1 MGKRILG
8 QKMIELPPQKTNYYL
23 QSLDEIEKIKASGK
37 RPKLLFHVC
46 CGPCACWPLDFLCPV
61 FDVTIYYNN
70 SNIYPKEEFD
80 HRLAEV
86 RKLIAYYK
94 RDKGY
99 EIELIV
105 PPYDYETYRQ
115 DLVPFAEER
124 EGLNRCQICY
134 RKRMAEAYDYADQHG
149 YDYFTTVMTVSRQK
163 NSQVMNLIGKELEKD
178 HPNCKYFYSDF
189 KKDNGVLR
197 GKEIR
202 LRYDLYNQNYCGC
215 EYSLANR
222 KER

>member
-1 MGKRILG
+1 
-8 QKMIELPPQKTNYYL
+8 MIELPPQKTNYYL

-86 RKLIAYYK
+86 RKLIANYK

>member
-1 MGKRILG
+1 MG

-70 SNIYPKEEFD
+70 SNIYPREEFD

-149 YDYFTTVMTVSRQK
+149 YDYFTTIMTVSRQK

-189 KKDNGVLR
+189 KKDNGMLK

-215 EYSLANR
+215 EFSLRPDA
-222 KER
+222 K

>member
-86 RKLIAYYK
+86 RKLIANYK